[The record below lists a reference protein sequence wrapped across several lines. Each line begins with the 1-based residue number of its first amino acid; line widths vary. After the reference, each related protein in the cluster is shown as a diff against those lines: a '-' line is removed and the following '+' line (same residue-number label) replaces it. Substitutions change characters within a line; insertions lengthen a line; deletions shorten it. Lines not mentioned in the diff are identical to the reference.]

1 MLSRLRQLRVVRVL
15 VRRLGVHRVTAAVGL
30 VQAPCLALVG
40 LTLRRLPRNR
50 RLVVLGSPL
59 DRFADNAAYLFLHM
73 AGQAAR
79 HRLEVVWI
87 SGSADVV
94 QRLRSHG
101 YRAEHRWSWR
111 GALTTLGAGTFV
123 YSGYRSD
130 INRWL
135 SPGAT
140 AVCLWHG
147 LPIKRVESAVGG
159 EGERRSGLL
168 HAVARAG
175 REAPPDFLIAPS
187 DFVAS
192 RFSPAFGVPPERCWR
207 LGYPRNDH
215 LVTDPA
221 RPPAALVWHGEEWDR
236 LRSARVVV
244 GLFLTWR
251 DDRVDDAVDTSLVQ
265 QLARVCAAHGGVL
278 AYKAHYN
285 VAATEVPSAGCVPLP
300 ADADLHAYLGLCDVL
315 VTDYSSIAL
324 DYLLMRRPV
333 VFYTPDLEHYAATR
347 GFEIE
352 PQSLPGVLTRDPQ
365 ALLDSVDRLLAQETR
380 AADGDDGTVSH
391 DLLLRT
397 LWGGYDGGAS
407 EAITAAIA
415 QASSTAGPAAPPS
428 PESVRPP
435 RRGDLVEDPAEVPP
449 QQPPA

>member
-1 MLSRLRQLRVVRVL
+1 MPIASVMLCGIIGISRVGARSWGACSVVCANCVWSASSSAGW
-15 VRRLGVHRVTAAVGL
+15 GVHRVTAAVGL

-40 LTLRRLPRNR
+40 LSLRRLPRNR

-159 EGERRSGLL
+159 EGQRRSGLL
-168 HAVARAG
+168 RAVARAG
-175 REAPPDFLIAPS
+175 REA
-187 DFVAS
+187 
-192 RFSPAFGVPPERCWR
+192 
-207 LGYPRNDH
+207 
-215 LVTDPA
+215 
-221 RPPAALVWHGEEWDR
+221 RP
-236 LRSARVVV
+236 
-244 GLFLTWR
+244 
-251 DDRVDDAVDTSLVQ
+251 TS
-265 QLARVCAAHGGVL
+265 
-278 AYKAHYN
+278 
-285 VAATEVPSAGCVPLP
+285 
-300 ADADLHAYLGLCDVL
+300 
-315 VTDYSSIAL
+315 
-324 DYLLMRRPV
+324 
-333 VFYTPDLEHYAATR
+333 
-347 GFEIE
+347 
-352 PQSLPGVLTRDPQ
+352 
-365 ALLDSVDRLLAQETR
+365 
-380 AADGDDGTVSH
+380 
-391 DLLLRT
+391 
-397 LWGGYDGGAS
+397 
-407 EAITAAIA
+407 
-415 QASSTAGPAAPPS
+415 
-428 PESVRPP
+428 
-435 RRGDLVEDPAEVPP
+435 
-449 QQPPA
+449 

>member
-1 MLSRLRQLRVVRVL
+1 
-15 VRRLGVHRVTAAVGL
+15 
-30 VQAPCLALVG
+30 
-40 LTLRRLPRNR
+40 
-50 RLVVLGSPL
+50 
-59 DRFADNAAYLFLHM
+59 M
-73 AGQAAR
+73 A
-79 HRLEVVWI
+79 
-87 SGSADVV
+87 
-94 QRLRSHG
+94 
-101 YRAEHRWSWR
+101 
-111 GALTTLGAGTFV
+111 
-123 YSGYRSD
+123 
-130 INRWL
+130 
-135 SPGAT
+135 
-140 AVCLWHG
+140 
-147 LPIKRVESAVGG
+147 
-159 EGERRSGLL
+159 
-168 HAVARAG
+168 
-175 REAPPDFLIAPS
+175 
-187 DFVAS
+187 
-192 RFSPAFGVPPERCWR
+192 
-207 LGYPRNDH
+207 
-215 LVTDPA
+215 
-221 RPPAALVWHGEEWDR
+221 GEEWDR

-324 DYLLMRRPV
+324 DFLLMRRPV

-365 ALLDSVDRLLAQETR
+365 ALLDSVDRLLAQETG

-415 QASSTAGPAAPPS
+415 QASSSEVWQPRGHRRRSGHPGEVTS
-428 PESVRPP
+428 SRTRLKCRRSSHRRERP
-435 RRGDLVEDPAEVPP
+435 RRGARRTTSV
-449 QQPPA
+449 